1 MIFRA
6 AKLCLYKTIVRLVVM
21 YASELWEMTKQ
32 AEDNW
37 ENWETDATRN
47 FGKKKMEIA
56 DRDAAQIQ
64 KYRGFLEDQL

>member
-1 MIFRA
+1 
-6 AKLCLYKTIVRLVVM
+6 M